1 MINIAELC
9 EILSA
14 KQQNLVDANRNIVCG
29 YAGDFL
35 SFVIG
40 KAPTDSAWFTVMN
53 NINVC
58 AVATLADVAVV
69 VLCEG
74 VKPDENLLAKAK
86 LQNVNIL
93 STDYDIYTAVKLVAK
108 SL

>member
-40 KAPTDSAWFTVMN
+40 KAPTDSVWFTVMN

-69 VLCEG
+69 VLC
-74 VKPDENLLAKAK
+74 
-86 LQNVNIL
+86 
-93 STDYDIYTAVKLVAK
+93 
-108 SL
+108 